1 MTTVT
6 NQTDVV
12 VLGLGPGGEELA
24 GRLARAGLGV
34 IGVDGGLVGGE
45 CPYWGCVPSKMMIRA
60 ADLLAEARR
69 IDGMAGT
76 ATVTPDWAPVAKRI
90 RDEATDNW
98 DDTVAVERLEGN
110 GVRFVRGWGRL
121 DGPGR
126 VVVGDLEIEAQ
137 KGIVINTGC
146 KPWSPP
152 IQGLDKVPYWTNRQA
167 IETTSLP
174 SSLVVL
180 GGGSIGVELAQ
191 VFARFGAAVTV
202 IEVADRLV
210 SLEEPEAS
218 DLLVRVFEREGI
230 TVVCDVEI
238 RSVSHE
244 DGEFSIATDRTEPV
258 TGEQTL
264 VATGR
269 RPDLSAIGVGSIGI
283 DESARA
289 IPVDGRMRAAA
300 GVWAIGD
307 VTGKGAFT
315 HMSMYQAA
323 ICADD
328 ILGLTVTEADYKAV
342 PRVTFT
348 DPEIGSVGL
357 TEAMAHDSGLEVK
370 VGKTDVPTSTRGWI
384 HKAGNDGFIKLVED
398 SGRGVLVGATSAGP
412 WGGEVLGLL
421 SLAVHA
427 EVPTEQL
434 RHMIYAYPTFHR
446 AIESALTDLRR

>member
-1 MTTVT
+1 VT
-6 NQTDVV
+6 DRTDVV

-60 ADLLAEARR
+60 ADLLAEGRR
-69 IDGMAGT
+69 IDGMAGS
-76 ATVTPDWAPVAKRI
+76 ATVTPDWTPVATRI

-98 DDTVAVERLEGN
+98 DDTVAVERLERN

-146 KPWSPP
+146 KPWAPP
-152 IQGLDKVPYWTNRQA
+152 IRGLDKVPYWTNREA
-167 IETTSLP
+167 IETTSVP

-180 GGGSIGVELAQ
+180 GGGSIGVEFAQ

-230 TVVCDVEI
+230 AVVCDVEI

-244 DGEFSIATDRTEPV
+244 GGKFAIETDRNEPV
-258 TGEQTL
+258 TGEQML
-264 VATGR
+264 VACGR
-269 RPDLSAIGVGSIGI
+269 RPDLSAIGVGSVGI
-283 DESARA
+283 DENARA

-315 HMSMYQAA
+315 HMSMYQGA

-328 ILGLTVTEADYKAV
+328 ILGETVTEADYKAV

-357 TEAMAHDSGLEVK
+357 SEAEARDSGLEVR

-446 AIESALTDLRR
+446 AIESALTDLRH